1 MTPVHQPAL
10 PAALPTAALA
20 PLSRTQAI
28 LLERSWR
35 GELDEIL
42 PRLPAFDR
50 APFATPGAAG
60 HGFLDAIVRRA
71 EPGRGLPA
79 VPVAVVSKRY
89 QLLPHAEAAEA
100 VRAALA
106 AIGVHPRDMQAEV
119 SLAAYGARL
128 WLAVRL
134 PREHDFDPG
143 DGHPMALR
151 LVCLNSVDGSTPLR
165 ILLGWYRFVCANGL
179 AVGTTRA
186 EFRLVHREG
195 MMPADVAP
203 LLKAGLE
210 LAGREKLALREWRA
224 TPVPAPRL
232 AAFADGRLADA
243 WGVRLAARFLHIAVT
258 GHDAEL
264 AFPFEPGPP
273 SAKTLT
279 PTRRVPGSPAFA
291 QTAWD
296 ACQALAWLAKERR
309 DPKERVERELQ
320 VPELM
325 QGLVGGDVR
334 FS

>member
-1 MTPVHQPAL
+1 MLQPTLPVAPPA
-10 PAALPTAALA
+10 PSLA
-20 PLSRTQAI
+20 PLSRTQAL
-28 LLERSWR
+28 LLEGTWR

-50 APFATPGAAG
+50 VPFATPGAAE
-60 HGFLDAIVRRA
+60 HAFLDAIVRRA
-71 EPGRGLPA
+71 ESRRGLPA

-89 QLLPHAEAAEA
+89 QLLPHADAADA

-106 AIGVHPRDMQAEV
+106 AIGVHPRDMQAEAN
-119 SLAAYGARL
+119 LTAYGARL

-143 DGHPMALR
+143 DGHPLALR
-151 LVCLNSVDGSTPLR
+151 VLCLNSVDGSAPLR

-195 MMPADVAP
+195 MQSADVAP
-203 LLKAGLE
+203 LIRTGLE
-210 LAGREKLALREWRA
+210 LAEREKHSLSEWRA

-232 AAFADGRLADA
+232 AAFADRRLADA

-296 ACQALAWLAKERR
+296 ACQALAWLARERKE
-309 DPKERVERELQ
+309 PKERIERMLQ
-320 VPELM
+320 IPELM
-325 QGLVGGDVR
+325 QELMGR
-334 FS
+334 Q

>member
-1 MTPVHQPAL
+1 MYQGML
-10 PAALPTAALA
+10 PAAPPTPILA
-20 PLSRTQAI
+20 PLSRSQAF
-28 LLERSWR
+28 LLEGNYR
-35 GELDEIL
+35 GELDEVL
-42 PRLPAFDR
+42 PRLPPFDR
-50 APFATPGAAG
+50 IPFATPGAAE

-71 EPGRGLPA
+71 EPARGLPA

-89 QLLPHAEAAEA
+89 QLLPHVEAADA

-106 AIGVHPRDMQAEV
+106 AVGVHPRDMQAEV
-119 SLAAYGARL
+119 TLTAYGARL

-179 AVGTTRA
+179 MVGTTRA

-195 MMPADVAP
+195 MLPADVAP
-203 LLKAGLE
+203 LIRDGLE
-210 LAGREKLALREWRA
+210 LAGRERLALREWRA
-224 TPVPAPRL
+224 ASVPVPRFR
-232 AAFADGRLADA
+232 AFADRRLADA
-243 WGVRLAARFLHIAVT
+243 WGVHLAARFLHIAVT
-258 GHDAEL
+258 GQDAEL

-296 ACQALAWLAKERR
+296 GCQALAWLAKERK
-309 DPKERVERELQ
+309 DPRERLERMLQ
-320 VPELM
+320 IPELM
-325 QGLVGGDVR
+325 QGLMGGK
-334 FS
+334 